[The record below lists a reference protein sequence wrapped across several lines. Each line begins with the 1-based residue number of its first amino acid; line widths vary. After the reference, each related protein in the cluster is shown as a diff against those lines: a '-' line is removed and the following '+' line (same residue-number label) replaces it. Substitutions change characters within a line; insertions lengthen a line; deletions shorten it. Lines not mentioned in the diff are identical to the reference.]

1 MKLPLAVQQTDTV
14 LGDFQL
20 FRYDFLEVF
29 DRVFSV
35 DQHGKAPPGRGG
47 DVQRHGGGA
56 AAATGSGTG
65 AGTTPNDRNCR
76 GLFLR

>member
-29 DRVFSV
+29 HGIFTVNQD
-35 DQHGKAPPGRGG
+35 GKAAPGRGG
-47 DVQRHGGGA
+47 DVQRHRGGV
-56 AAATGSGTG
+56 T
-65 AGTTPNDRNCR
+65 
-76 GLFLR
+76 